1 MAVRILD
8 KARAGRQEA
17 EWLRRRAAAHLRS
30 LCLSRVPGAAALKR
44 ADLSLSLVK
53 DPAIR
58 ALNRDWRGKDKST
71 DVLSFPTLEPQEL
84 RALARRA
91 RAGKITPWELGD
103 VVISLDTAA
112 RQAAERGHSRRQELE
127 RLLVHG
133 LLHLLGFDHELSAA
147 EETRMRRW
155 ERRLL
160 GARGLL

>member
-1 MAVRILD
+1 M
-8 KARAGRQEA
+8 
-17 EWLRRRAAAHLRS
+17 
-30 LCLSRVPGAAALKR
+30 
-44 ADLSLSLVK
+44 K

-71 DVLSFPTLEPQEL
+71 DVLSFPTLQPQEL

-91 RAGKITPWELGD
+91 RAGKIALWELGD
-103 VVISLDTAA
+103 VVISLDTAG

-160 GARGLL
+160 GGRGLL